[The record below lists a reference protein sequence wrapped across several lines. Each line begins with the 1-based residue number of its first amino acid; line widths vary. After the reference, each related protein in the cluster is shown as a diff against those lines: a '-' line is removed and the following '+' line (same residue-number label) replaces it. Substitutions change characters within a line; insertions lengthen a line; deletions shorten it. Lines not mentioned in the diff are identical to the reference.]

1 MSLVHQLLRLA
12 PTAWRCGLGSLVLLV
27 SALCVAQERVS
38 KVDASKSEKNES
50 VKKVESRGEQKAVAK
65 LAAKPQTPVVVDE
78 KAALQFASTHHPE
91 LAEILQTLRKSS
103 KQQFQAAI
111 TDLSREQER
120 LSRLAERDPERAK
133 IAIAAW
139 QIDSRIRLEVA
150 RFTMTQDAEREARI
164 KELLKERF
172 EIRRQ
177 LLEFDLRRTRQRLA
191 KYEEQ
196 YAQQK
201 DHSDKQLAAEWERLK
216 KSVAGQAK
224 AKPRTDAKKKD

>member
-1 MSLVHQLLRLA
+1 MSVAHQVLRLV
-12 PTAWRCGLGSLVLLV
+12 PIVWRCGLSGLVLLV
-27 SALCVAQERVS
+27 GTLSVAQDRVS
-38 KVDASKSEKNES
+38 KGDAPKNEV
-50 VKKVESRGEQKAVAK
+50 VKKVEQRGEFKTASK
-65 LAAKPQTPVVVDE
+65 SAAKPQTPIVVDE
-78 KAALQFASTHHPE
+78 KAALQFASSHHPE

-150 RFTMTQDAEREARI
+150 RFTMAQDAEREARI

-177 LLEFDLRRTRQRLA
+177 LLEFDLRRARQRLA

-201 DHSDKQLAAEWERLK
+201 DNSDKQLAAEWERLK
-216 KSVAGQAK
+216 KSVAGQS
-224 AKPRTDAKKKD
+224 KPKSRTDAKKKD